1 MKNSKPAKGKKNDDG
16 NTGAIDNSDEDED
29 EDEDDDDESTGPSTP
44 EEQENGS
51 AHLGGG
57 RLKDDRRMMDDLLDR
72 LRSGESLNHTRQ
84 QRRARRRQLNIQTS
98 MVQTSQSNTTCTSSD
113 SNNLPLTTLDS
124 NHADDDFP
132 LSAEDLLRSLQN
144 DD

>member
-1 MKNSKPAKGKKNDDG
+1 LAAIKNNRTAKGKKNNG
-16 NTGAIDNSDEDED
+16 NTGAIENS
-29 EDEDDDDESTGPSTP
+29 DDDDESTGPSTP
-44 EEQENGS
+44 EEQENDDL
-51 AHLGGG
+51 HLGGG

-113 SNNLPLTTLDS
+113 SNNLPLTTLD
-124 NHADDDFP
+124 ADDDFP